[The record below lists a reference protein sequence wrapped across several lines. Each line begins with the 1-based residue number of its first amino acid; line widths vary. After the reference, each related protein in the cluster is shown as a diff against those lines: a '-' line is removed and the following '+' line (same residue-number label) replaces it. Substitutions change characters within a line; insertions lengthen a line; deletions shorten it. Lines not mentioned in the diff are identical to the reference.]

1 MSENLQNNTFL
12 SQIADLLQSAR
23 LQVVRTVNQT
33 MVLTYYEIGRMIVE
47 EEQNGKNR
55 AEYGTRL
62 LKNLSTHLTEEF
74 GKGFSIINLENM
86 RKFYLTYSISTSIM
100 RILQIQNTQLKS
112 NISVNQIPQSVT
124 GKLNNSKSFN
134 IIF

>member
-62 LKNLSTHLTEEF
+62 LKNLSTYLTEEF

-112 NISVNQIPQSVT
+112 NIFLNQIPQSMT